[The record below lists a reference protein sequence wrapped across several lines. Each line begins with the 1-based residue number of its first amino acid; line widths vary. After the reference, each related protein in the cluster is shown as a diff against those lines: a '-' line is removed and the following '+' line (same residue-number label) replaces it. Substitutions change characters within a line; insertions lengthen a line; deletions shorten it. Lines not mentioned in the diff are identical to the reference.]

1 MASLTVAS
9 GGFFGSRVWFSRG
22 EQARGEAR
30 VREQVEGIV
39 GGATRL
45 QGEQVGDGRVSG
57 TAAWRQCAMA
67 HSDESEERG
76 RLTVGPTVSD
86 LDKLAF
92 FCFSFLFIRIQG
104 FKRGTKAWL

>member
-39 GGATRL
+39 GGGATRL

-76 RLTVGPTVSD
+76 RMTVGTHCQR
-86 LDKLAF
+86 F
-92 FCFSFLFIRIQG
+92 EQFGIFLFSLFVQQNSGI
-104 FKRGTKAWL
+104 